1 MKKSLFIF
9 VIYLILLIG
18 INVSFTNIHLIL
30 ADPSNGNTVSSDSGG
45 SSSNN
50 GDKSNKDSSSSECA
64 PKCSHKHH
72 QHGRAVQDVGTLDT
86 IDPSSTQ
93 HSSPSKD
100 SNSHSIKKIS
110 TTENSVRNTDTPK
123 STINNANLDTNR
135 EKLIDKVS
143 SEQELHS
150 ILDKYR
156 NFIDAS
162 SQTDSSSS
170 SSFAGENKMI
180 ASSDLGSSNVNYL
193 INPQNVLSP
202 QQMIKENYSIL
213 MLKFT
218 DVNDNN
224 LNTATNYDIIIKDP
238 VSNNVLLE
246 RSGSTTNGADLQVID
261 ENTFTKG
268 EANNPILYPMWINI
282 STINGNIVNEKTN
295 QPIFIKVI

>member
-1 MKKSLFIF
+1 
-9 VIYLILLIG
+9 
-18 INVSFTNIHLIL
+18 
-30 ADPSNGNTVSSDSGG
+30 
-45 SSSNN
+45 
-50 GDKSNKDSSSSECA
+50 
-64 PKCSHKHH
+64 
-72 QHGRAVQDVGTLDT
+72 
-86 IDPSSTQ
+86 
-93 HSSPSKD
+93 
-100 SNSHSIKKIS
+100 
-110 TTENSVRNTDTPK
+110 
-123 STINNANLDTNR
+123 
-135 EKLIDKVS
+135 
-143 SEQELHS
+143 
-150 ILDKYR
+150 
-156 NFIDAS
+156 
-162 SQTDSSSS
+162 
-170 SSFAGENKMI
+170 MI

-202 QQMIKENYSIL
+202 QQIIKENYSIL